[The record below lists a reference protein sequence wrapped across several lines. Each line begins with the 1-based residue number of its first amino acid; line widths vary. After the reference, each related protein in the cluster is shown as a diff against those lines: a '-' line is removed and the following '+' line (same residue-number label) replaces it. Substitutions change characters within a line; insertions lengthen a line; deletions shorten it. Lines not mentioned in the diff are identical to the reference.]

1 MTIKIFYSGCM
12 KAKKI
17 IFFLLI
23 ISTAQYLVAKDR
35 VNIIPGAY
43 QTTDYFPLLKG
54 KTLGVVAN
62 QTSIIGNT
70 NLVDSLKSSG
80 FKIKCVF
87 APEHGFR
94 GEKGAGEKVDNNI
107 NQSTGIPI
115 VSLYG
120 NHLRPDAKDLAGIDI
135 IIFDIQDVGVRFYTY
150 ISTLQYVME
159 ACAEHNVRLIIL
171 DRPNPNSFYI
181 DGPVLDKKYSS
192 FVGMQP
198 VPVVYGMTIGEYAG
212 MLNGEG
218 WLRKKGK
225 CNLKVIK
232 IRDYFHI
239 YKYQLPVAPSPN
251 LPDMDAVYLYPSIC
265 LFEGTSVSLGRGTTK
280 PFRLIGFPDTTTE
293 GISFTPKSIPGVAMN
308 PPYQDTLCRG
318 LDLSGEG
325 KKMAI
330 EMSIQLKW
338 LIQMY
343 SVYPEKGKFF
353 NNFFDKLAGT
363 DQLRQQIIENKSEIE
378 IKKSWQAGID
388 RFLQI
393 RKKYLLYF
401 DYQ

>member
-1 MTIKIFYSGCM
+1 
-12 KAKKI
+12 
-17 IFFLLI
+17 
-23 ISTAQYLVAKDR
+23 
-35 VNIIPGAY
+35 
-43 QTTDYFPLLKG
+43 
-54 KTLGVVAN
+54 
-62 QTSIIGNT
+62 
-70 NLVDSLKSSG
+70 
-80 FKIKCVF
+80 
-87 APEHGFR
+87 
-94 GEKGAGEKVDNNI
+94 
-107 NQSTGIPI
+107 
-115 VSLYG
+115 
-120 NHLRPDAKDLAGIDI
+120 
-135 IIFDIQDVGVRFYTY
+135 
-150 ISTLQYVME
+150 ME

>member
-1 MTIKIFYSGCM
+1 MRTKIMF
-12 KAKKI
+12 
-17 IFFLLI
+17 FFLLI
-23 ISTAQYLVAKDR
+23 LFEAGFSLAKDR
-35 VNIIPGAY
+35 INIRPGAF
-43 QTTDYFPLLKG
+43 QTNEYFPLLKG

-62 QTSIIGNT
+62 QTSMIGSVH
-70 NLVDSLKSSG
+70 LIDSLKSGG

-94 GEKGAGEKVDNNI
+94 GEAGAGDKVSNSVDQN
-107 NQSTGIPI
+107 TGIPI

-120 NHLRPDAKDLAGIDI
+120 NHLKPDAKDMKGIDI
-135 IIFDIQDVGVRFYTY
+135 VIFDIQDVGVRFYTY

-159 ACAEHNVRLIIL
+159 SCAENKLPLIIL

-181 DGPVLDKKYSS
+181 DGPILDTKFTS

-198 VPVVYGMTIGEYAG
+198 IPVVYGMTIGEYAM

-218 WLRKKGK
+218 WLKKKAK
-225 CNLKVIK
+225 CNLTVIK
-232 IRDYFHI
+232 VKEYLHF

-265 LFEGTSVSLGRGTTK
+265 FFEGTSISLGRGTSK
-280 PFRLIGFPDTTTE
+280 PFRYIGFPDTLSS
-293 GISFTPKSIPGVAMN
+293 GISFTPRDIPGIALN
-308 PPYQDTLCRG
+308 PPYEDTLCKG

-325 KKMAI
+325 KKAAMQ
-330 EMSIQLKW
+330 MSIQLKW

-343 SVYPEKGKFF
+343 SVYPDKGKFF
-353 NNFFDKLAGT
+353 NKFFDKLAGT
-363 DQLRQQIIENKSEIE
+363 DQLRQQIIKNKSEEE
-378 IKKSWQAGID
+378 IKKSWGKGID
-388 RFLQI
+388 DFMQI

-401 DYQ
+401 DYN